1 MDGAFPLGKLGTA
14 NRDLYL
20 QGMSMLGCQSQTLW
34 HFCVHFSVDVASYCS
49 LSSIESRSII
59 L

>member
-34 HFCVHFSVDVASYCS
+34 HFCVHFSVDVVSY
-49 LSSIESRSII
+49 ESRSII